1 LMQQRQKAM
10 LMTPTVSGL
19 CRECIQIISPAPL
32 TARVLAAGPTVT
44 DLHRDSLSRV
54 IHRARRFFAP
64 GAAAEIWATFG
75 PRLGNPLLAESM
87 EVR

>member
-1 LMQQRQKAM
+1 
-10 LMTPTVSGL
+10 
-19 CRECIQIISPAPL
+19 
-32 TARVLAAGPTVT
+32 
-44 DLHRDSLSRV
+44 V

-64 GAAAEIWATFG
+64 GAAAEIWAAFG